1 MPMPA
6 ILSSARNALL
16 AGIALAAV
24 AILAAIIA
32 SGADWL
38 GFTSFVLRTIH
49 VIAAIIWVGMIWFVN
64 FIQHPAVVGADDAG
78 RGTLFRLV
86 VPKVATTFRHTS
98 HLVLLSGAL
107 LLLPTGYLFASWVYG
122 APIHM
127 PLVKMLLLWGA
138 AAGAVTMWAFVHM
151 LIWPNLQIV
160 LGEKPGNA
168 EAKAAARATVAL
180 YARANLLLAIPV
192 TVLMVAAAHLF

>member
-16 AGIALAAV
+16 AGIALSAV
-24 AILAAIIA
+24 AVLAAIVA

-38 GFTSFVLRTIH
+38 GFTSFLLRAIH
-49 VIAAIIWVGMIWFVN
+49 VVSAIIWVGMIWFVN
-64 FIQHPAVVGADDAG
+64 FIQHPAVMSADDAG
-78 RGTLFRLV
+78 RGTLLRLV

-98 HLVLLSGAL
+98 HHVLLSGAL
-107 LLLPTGYLFASWVYG
+107 LLLPTGYLFASLVYG

-127 PLVKMLLLWGA
+127 PLVKVLLMWAA
-138 AAGAVTMWAFVHM
+138 AAGAVAMWAFVHM

-168 EAKAAARATVAL
+168 EAKAAARAKVAL

>member
-1 MPMPA
+1 MPA

-16 AGIALAAV
+16 AGIALSAV
-24 AILAAIIA
+24 AILAAVAA

-38 GFTSFVLRTIH
+38 GFTSFLLRAIH
-49 VIAAIIWVGMIWFVN
+49 VVAAIIWVGMIWFVN
-64 FIQHPAVVGADDAG
+64 FIQHPAVLAADAAG
-78 RGTLFRLV
+78 RGTLLRLV

-98 HLVLLSGAL
+98 HLVLLSGVL

-127 PLVKMLLLWGA
+127 PLVKLLLMWGA
-138 AAGAVTMWAFVHM
+138 AAGAVAMWAFVHT
-151 LIWPNLQIV
+151 LIWPSLQIV

-168 EAKAAARATVAL
+168 EAKAAARAKVAF
-180 YARANLLLAIPV
+180 YARANLMLAIPV